1 MSYKKIFWG
10 VILILIGSLFILKNL
25 GLIYFDWGMILSMWP
40 LLLILWGISILP
52 FKSSIKLILSLA
64 SIIIAFFIVNRFEE
78 RVYDGYGL
86 WDKGIEFNFDGD
98 RNWEDKEY
106 NTYQWDQDQKLTADY
121 KDKEY
126 ASLNFDAGA
135 GKFVISGSSE
145 DYLAT
150 FLRKGEGGKYSM
162 TTQTEDNHQKIDFKL
177 KTKTWSTDKNVENKV
192 NLILHP
198 APLWDFDFDVGA
210 AKIDFDLSALRTK
223 KVDIDGGAS
232 SIDLKMGDHHNKT
245 RVEVDAGASE
255 VNIKIPEGSGC
266 RVKTSTFLSG
276 KSLKGFTEKGN
287 GVYETSNYDNSA
299 KKIDI
304 TIQAAISDI
313 NISRY

>member
-40 LLLILWGISILP
+40 LVLILWGISILP
-52 FKSSIKLILSLA
+52 FKSGIKLILSLA
-64 SIIIAFFIVNRFEE
+64 SIVIAFLVVNRYEE

-106 NTYQWDQDQKLTADY
+106 NTYQWEQDQKLTAEY
-121 KDKEY
+121 KDKKH
-126 ASLNFDAGA
+126 ASLNFNAGA
-135 GKFVISGSSE
+135 GEFVISESSE

-162 TTQTEDNHQKIDFKL
+162 TTQTEENRQKIDFKL
-177 KTKTWSTDKNVENKV
+177 KTKTWSTDKTVENKV

-210 AKIDFDLSALRTK
+210 AKIDFDLSSLRTK
-223 KVDIDGGAS
+223 LVDIDGGAS
-232 SIDLKMGDHHNKT
+232 SIYLKLGDRHNKT

-276 KSLKGFTEKGN
+276 KSLSGFNKMDNGDYVTEG
-287 GVYETSNYDNSA
+287 YEQAD
-299 KKIDI
+299 KKIEI
-304 TIQAAISDI
+304 KVQAAISDI